1 MSGFEADTIIL
12 LSNNTIPIQ
21 SVRSGDRVLTSQGC
35 RRVIMAGV
43 TDFEEEVWEVTLTD
57 GRTLHCTQD
66 QPIFLR
72 DKGEWVQVKDLEP
85 GSRVTTIKKSEDVR
99 IQGVAPLGQQL
110 PVFSITLDRMK
121 EYYANGVLVKT

>member
-1 MSGFEADTIIL
+1 MSGFEADTLVLI
-12 LSNNTIPIQ
+12 SGNKVPIQ

-66 QPIFLR
+66 QYLFLR
-72 DKGEWVQVKDLEP
+72 DSGKWTMVKDLEL

-99 IQGVAPLGQQL
+99 IQGVAPLAMQL
-110 PVFSITLDRMK
+110 PVFSMTLDRMK
-121 EYYANGVLVKT
+121 EYYANGVLVKA